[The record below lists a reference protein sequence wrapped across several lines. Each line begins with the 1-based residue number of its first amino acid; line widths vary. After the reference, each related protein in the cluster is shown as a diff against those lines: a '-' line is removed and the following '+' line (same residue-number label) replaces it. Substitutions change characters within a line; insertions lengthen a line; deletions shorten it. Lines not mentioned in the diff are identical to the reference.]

1 MRTDHYT
8 KLQSAKV
15 VAILGI
21 PPLNTRHA
29 SKTWQVVL
37 LQLSGIKE
45 EELALG
51 QHGGQPRS

>member
-1 MRTDHYT
+1 MRNDHYT
-8 KLQSAKV
+8 KLQSTKV
-15 VAILGI
+15 VTILGM

-29 SKTWQVVL
+29 SKTRQVVL
-37 LQLSGIKE
+37 LQRSGIKE